1 MAVRKLLVPLAG
13 IGGDGAEAEG
23 LGADDVALATAAL
36 VARRWGAHVL
46 AVHFPRSAAA
56 AYTHGPDVF
65 PVGMIDQMV
74 HHDEAERAS
83 ELDAA
88 RARFASLVARHGL
101 REAMPVPGVAEPTA
115 ELVVSAGRPDETV
128 AQMARLADLTVV
140 PHLDF
145 DRDAMFG
152 EALHA
157 ALFDSGRPVL
167 VAPRRPADGIGR
179 RIAIAWNGTAESA
192 SGVQAVLPWL
202 ERAEAVR
209 VLTATGYQRRGP
221 DAGALAEYLALHG
234 IRVDVVSFPPH
245 EGSVGLGL
253 LRAAG
258 EFGADL
264 LAMGAYS
271 HPRWRQMILGGVTRS
286 VLERAALPVL
296 MSR

>member
-13 IGGDGAEAEG
+13 IGADGAG
-23 LGADDVALATAAL
+23 TDGSGADDVALATAAQ
-36 VARRWGAHVL
+36 VARRWGAHVQ
-46 AVHFPRSAAA
+46 AVHFQRSAAA
-56 AYTHGPDVF
+56 AYSHGPDVF

-74 HHDEAERAS
+74 LHDEAERAGA
-83 ELDAA
+83 LAA
-88 RARFASLVARHGL
+88 AHARFAALVARHGL

-115 ELVVSAGRPDETV
+115 EFVVSAGRPDEVV

-140 PHLDF
+140 PHLDV
-145 DRDAMFG
+145 DRDPMFG

-167 VAPRRPADGIGR
+167 VAPHRLPEGIGR
-179 RIAIAWNGTAESA
+179 RVAIAWNGTAESA

-221 DAGALAEYLALHG
+221 DAGALADYLALHG
-234 IRVDVVSFPPH
+234 IRVEVVSFPPH

-258 EFGADL
+258 AFGADL